1 MPPPR
6 HTRRRPPL
14 QPSSANETVLFA
26 VQPPFYA
33 GHPKS
38 RRARH
43 TYTNLRP
50 TSTRK
55 RSRPSGASSS
65 TRLCEYLRTLDVAP
79 KARIRLHYFVHV
91 PKTGGA
97 ALKLALLN
105 SPAAVPS
112 CSTVQ
117 SVLLR
122 ARGHNE
128 YVRVVSVGHNGVQA
142 IDPRVPTFCVLR
154 DPYERMRSAFRYVME
169 GGKHAAVWEMPQKH
183 TMEAWKRA
191 GIRSVADLLDT
202 AARRKT
208 TMAHV
213 HFRPMTEFVTDA
225 NGALAVDKV
234 FFQDAL
240 DAQVVGNYLGI
251 APFEMPIK
259 NQSER
264 PYTLTAAD
272 RACIATHYAE
282 DVALYKA
289 ARAAHGGGVPSG
301 GVPSGGHSRR
311 RRRSHA
317 APFWWTP
324 PPPPIQRTLYLK
336 PPHVTHFWHFMMGEF
351 LPVVAAYCA
360 CRPRP
365 RVVHVYKTDVAS
377 PFNAFYEEL
386 NEGDDRRFVVSA
398 THHAPVGTYHRLP
411 ANRNGWD
418 WRHRPRDV
426 APLLKAVRFLRTW
439 ALGATQAPSAA
450 PTVCVQLRTNTKA
463 LTQYYADLDTNL
475 VRRKKYGA
483 ERRCVTNLP
492 AVVDALRAAGKV
504 TVRAVTDDGLT
515 LREQIRQYADAQV
528 LVLGHGAGM
537 VHALWMRAPV
547 TIVELIN
554 QQKVGVMDGAVQ
566 GCRRLVKL
574 LSTKRHPAKL
584 RRIVV
589 EDTHADVDVKA
600 VVTKVHA
607 AMETKGRRP

>member
-1 MPPPR
+1 MPAE
-6 HTRRRPPL
+6 
-14 QPSSANETVLFA
+14 SILFTA
-26 VQPPFYA
+26 QPPFTPR
-33 GHPKS
+33 HPKT

-43 TYTNLRP
+43 LYANL
-50 TSTRK
+50 K
-55 RSRPSGASSS
+55 RSNRRQRSSRS
-65 TRLCEYLRTLDVAP
+65 TTTPPTLCEYLRTLDVAP

-105 SPAAVPS
+105 SPAAVPN

-122 ARGHNE
+122 ARGHHQ

-154 DPYERMRSAFRYVME
+154 DPYERIRSAFRYVME
-169 GGKHAAVWEMPQKH
+169 GGKHAAVWKMPQKH

-191 GIRSVADLLDT
+191 GIRSVTDLFAT

-225 NGALAVDKV
+225 DGVLAVDKV

-251 APFEMPIK
+251 APFEMPVK

-272 RACIATHYAE
+272 RACIASHYAE

-301 GVPSGGHSRR
+301 GHSGRR
-311 RRRSHA
+311 RHSHA
-317 APFWWTP
+317 APNWWLP
-324 PPPPIQRTLYLK
+324 PPPPIEQALYLE

-351 LPVVAAYCA
+351 LPIVAAYCA

-386 NEGDDRRFVVSA
+386 HEVSDRRFVVSA
-398 THHAPVGTYHRLP
+398 TRHAPVGTYHRLP

-439 ALGATQAPSAA
+439 ALGAPRAPSAA
-450 PTVCVQLRTNTKA
+450 PSRRRTSSSPPTVCVQLRTNTKA
-463 LTQYYADLDTNL
+463 LTQYYADLDTKL
-475 VRRKKYGA
+475 VRRKQYGA

-504 TVRAVTDDGLT
+504 GVRAVTDDGLT
-515 LREQIRQYADAQV
+515 LREQIRQYANAQV

-589 EDTHADVDVKA
+589 EDTHADVDVEKVVNVVHQA
-600 VVTKVHA
+600 VH
-607 AMETKGRRP
+607 RRRSRRR

>member
-1 MPPPR
+1 MP
-6 HTRRRPPL
+6 
-14 QPSSANETVLFA
+14 AETVLFTA
-26 VQPPFYA
+26 QPPFTPR
-33 GHPKS
+33 HPKT

-43 TYTNLRP
+43 LYANL
-50 TSTRK
+50 K
-55 RSRPSGASSS
+55 RSHRRQRSSRS
-65 TRLCEYLRTLDVAP
+65 TTTLPTLCEYLRTLDVAP

-122 ARGHNE
+122 ARGHSA

-154 DPYERMRSAFRYVME
+154 DPYERIRSAFRYVIME
-169 GGKHAAVWEMPQKH
+169 GGKHAAVWKMPQKH

-191 GIRSVADLLDT
+191 GIRTVSDLYAT

-213 HFRPMTEFVTDA
+213 HFRPMTEFVTNA
-225 NGALAVDKV
+225 NGVLSVDKV
-234 FFQDAL
+234 FFQDSL
-240 DAQVVGNYLGI
+240 DPRAVADYLGI
-251 APFEMPIK
+251 APFEMPVK

-272 RACIATHYAE
+272 RACIASHYAQ
-282 DVALYKA
+282 DVVLYKA
-289 ARAAHGGGVPSG
+289 ARAACGGGSPD
-301 GVPSGGHSRR
+301 GHHSAHRR
-311 RRRSHA
+311 THRRHA
-317 APFWWTP
+317 SPNWWTP
-324 PPPPIQRTLYLK
+324 PPPPTQQTLYIE

-365 RVVHVYKTDVAS
+365 RVVHVYKTDTAS

-386 NEGDDRRFVVSA
+386 NEDDKRRFVVSA
-398 THHAPVGTYHRLP
+398 TRHAPVGTYHRLP

-426 APLLKAVRFLRTW
+426 APLLGAVRFLRTW
-439 ALGATQAPSAA
+439 ALGAPRAPSAA
-450 PTVCVQLRTNTKA
+450 PIVCVQLRTNTKA
-463 LTQYYADLDTNL
+463 LTQYYANLDTHL

-492 AVVDALRAAGKV
+492 AVVDALRTAGKV

-547 TIVELIN
+547 TIVEIIN

-566 GCRRLVKL
+566 GCRRLVNL
-574 LSTKRHPAKL
+574 LSTKRHPARL

-589 EDTHADVDVKA
+589 EDTHADVDVGKVLNVVHQA
-600 VVTKVHA
+600 VH
-607 AMETKGRRP
+607 RRRSRRG